1 MKTYSIAVVYSDA
14 TTFSQKYSG
23 SKRDALAFVMGVKA
37 LYISQGKGIF
47 LETIKL
53 VK

>member
-1 MKTYSIAVVYSDA
+1 MKTYNIAVVCSDT
-14 TTFSQKYSG
+14 TTFSHKFKG
-23 SKRDALAFVMGVKA
+23 SKRDALAFVSGVKA